1 MSSSRYAAR
10 HIGSLA
16 DSLCKIFGITN
27 ASRQSLAKPSRQFS
41 QLSPSRIPQSSK
53 AFTPS
58 VRTSTCSTLRRT
70 QPTFRRTHQPCR
82 PFSSTK
88 PTYAFKTVEEA
99 RSRGT
104 LGVLKIS
111 PFQALVRGLVFIL
124 TGAAIIIYF
133 REERSRM
140 ERKKIA
146 EQTKGIGRPKVG
158 GPFNLIDHD
167 GKPFTEKDLKGKYA
181 LVYFGFTH
189 CPDICPDELDKMADM
204 IDKVKAECGDV
215 LIPVM
220 ISCDPARDK
229 PSVLKPYLKEF
240 HDDIIGLTGD
250 YDEIKKT
257 CKVYRVYFS
266 TPPTLKAGQD
276 YLVDHSIYFYLM
288 DPEGDFVEAIGRNFT
303 ADQAARVIRNHVKDW
318 DKPLDIT
325 ARRLVE
331 AKPVAA

>member
-10 HIGSLA
+10 HIGSPSE
-16 DSLCKIFGITN
+16 SLCKIFGISN
-27 ASRQSLAKPSRQFS
+27 ASRQSLAKPSRKFS

-53 AFTPS
+53 AIS
-58 VRTSTCSTLRRT
+58 SIRTSIRTSLR
-70 QPTFRRTHQPCR
+70 QNQQSCR
-82 PFSSTK
+82 SFSNTK
-88 PTYAFKTVEEA
+88 PTYAFKTIEEA

-111 PFQALVRGLVFIL
+111 PFQALIRGLVFLL

-133 REERSRM
+133 REERLRM

-167 GKPFTEKDLKGKYA
+167 GKPFTEQDLKGKYA

-215 LIPVM
+215 LVPVM

-240 HDDIIGLTGD
+240 HDDIIGLTGE
-250 YDEIKKT
+250 YDEIKRT
-257 CKVYRVYFS
+257 CKEYRVYFS

-303 ADQAARVIRNHVKDW
+303 ADQAARVIRDHVKDW
-318 DKPLDIT
+318 DKPLDKT
-325 ARRLVE
+325 PRRHVE